1 MFLSHPYGVT
11 SQVRYLVVSILD
23 LCLFSLLLN
32 ICYRFR
38 ELVSRLLDEAPL
50 FRERNFL
57 LLKVN
62 GWKQIVLIKEV
73 ASFSFV

>member
-73 ASFSFV
+73 ASFTFV